1 MMTSKVSGK
10 CGHEHRI
17 RWLPRLD
24 FRKSTVVC
32 DSPGPLS
39 TTSALRLNSSKKSP
53 MKVHLWG
60 ESRSGQ
66 HRRREGTQKF
76 RFKPRKKRFDTL
88 LLTDVDY
95 ISYINYV
102 NLFYLCVVYTF
113 YCIFLCGNLDALL
126 PHNVKCME
134 TPFR

>member
-66 HRRREGTQKF
+66 HRRRG
-76 RFKPRKKRFDTL
+76 PRNF
-88 LLTDVDY
+88 
-95 ISYINYV
+95 
-102 NLFYLCVVYTF
+102 
-113 YCIFLCGNLDALL
+113 ALNRVK
-126 PHNVKCME
+126 NVLI
-134 TPFR
+134 PYY